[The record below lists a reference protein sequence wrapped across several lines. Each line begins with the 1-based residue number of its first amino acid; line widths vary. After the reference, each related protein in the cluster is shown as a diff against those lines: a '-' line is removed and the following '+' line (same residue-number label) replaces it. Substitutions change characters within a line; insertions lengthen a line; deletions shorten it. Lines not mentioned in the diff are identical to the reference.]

1 MPGDTRVSPYPR
13 PSTRKK
19 KKQVEDD
26 KPVVPEGTTIVAQLR
41 STEGEPCGPPL
52 NLPVNVNP
60 EQLALLL
67 NNLLQ
72 NEDPLPYAFTVDDTE
87 IIQDIYQDI
96 IEGQKRSTEEVIT
109 ITYTPQAV
117 FRVRA
122 VNRCTASL
130 AGHTEAILSVCFSPD
145 GTQLA
150 TGSGDTTVRIW
161 DLMTETPQF
170 TLEGHKNWVQIV
182 AWGPDCSILASGSM
196 DSTIRLWNPKT
207 GKPLGDALRAHS
219 QVITS
224 IVWEPMHLNSN
235 SNRFASGSKDGTI
248 RVWNATL
255 RQVLFSMSQ
264 HTAPVMCVKWGGDGL
279 IYSGSRDKT
288 IKVWDSKD
296 GKLVR
301 SLEGHAHW
309 VNHLA
314 LSTDFILRTGPYDHT
329 GKRYASKEEA
339 HAAALKRYNEA
350 TKNGTQKERLAS
362 GSDDFTMFLWE
373 PSSSK
378 KPLARMTGHQQLVN
392 HLSFSPDGRILASA
406 SFDKSVKLWDG
417 ATGKFI
423 TTLRGHVGA
432 VYQVCW
438 SSDSR
443 QVLSG
448 SRDST
453 LKAWDMK
460 TKKQKTELPGHA
472 DEVFSVDWSPA
483 GDRVASGGKDRILK
497 M

>member
-19 KKQVEDD
+19 KKKQVEDD
-26 KPVVPEGTTIVAQLR
+26 KPVAPVGTTVVAQLK
-41 STEGEPCGPPL
+41 SAEGELCGPAL
-52 NLPVNVNP
+52 NLPVDVNP

-67 NNLLQ
+67 NNLLE
-72 NEDPLPYAFTVDDTE
+72 NEDPLPYSFTVDETE
-87 IIQDIYQDI
+87 IVQNLHTDI
-96 IEGQKRSTEEVIT
+96 IEGLKRSTEDVIT

-130 AGHTEAILSVCFSPD
+130 AGHTEAILNVCFSPD

-161 DLMTETPQF
+161 DLTTETPQF
-170 TLEGHKNWVQIV
+170 TLEGHNNWVQIV
-182 AWGPDCSILASGSM
+182 AWAPDCQILASGSM

-224 IVWEPMHLNSN
+224 IVWEPMHLNIN
-235 SNRFASGSKDGTI
+235 CNRFASASKDGT
-248 RVWNATL
+248 
-255 RQVLFSMSQ
+255 
-264 HTAPVMCVKWGGDGL
+264 
-279 IYSGSRDKT
+279 
-288 IKVWDSKD
+288 
-296 GKLVR
+296 GKLIR
-301 SLEGHAHW
+301 TLEGHAHW

-329 GKRYASKEEA
+329 GRRFKSKEEA
-339 HAAALKRYNEA
+339 HAAAVERYNA
-350 TKNGTQKERLAS
+350 TTKNGTQKERLAS

-378 KPLARMTGHQQLVN
+378 KPIARMTGHQQLVN
-392 HLSFSPDGRILASA
+392 HLSFSPDGRIVASA

-417 ATGKFI
+417 VSGKFI

-448 SRDST
+448 SKDST
-453 LKAWDMK
+453 LKAWDLK
-460 TKKQKTELPGHA
+460 TKQLKTELPGHA

-497 M
+497 IWRH